1 MHRGRPRSSF
11 APWAFSLALSSML
24 AACSDDVAPTDA
36 ATDRS
41 PADVTDVTPVTDA
54 TDAGD
59 VTDASDASD
68 ASDATDAPAPLPR
81 CDWDGG
87 APSATT
93 LSIGRGVAM
102 SLCNFCHQDSMPGAG
117 DFSGQTFPRPRTT
130 AYGANLTPDRMTGIG
145 ARTDEQVLRSI
156 RQSVAADGAR
166 RLCEMSPFSPT
177 MLPDENLCALL
188 AYLRSLTPVSRAIP
202 ASTCAR

>member
-1 MHRGRPRSSF
+1 MPRGRPRSSF
-11 APWAFSLALSSML
+11 APWALSLALSSML

-36 ATDRS
+36 AADRAI
-41 PADVTDVTPVTDA
+41 ADATDVTPVTDA

-59 VTDASDASD
+59 VTDPGDATDASD
-68 ASDATDAPAPLPR
+68 ASDAPAPLPR

-156 RQSVAADGAR
+156 RQSVAADGTR